1 MVRLNNKV
9 MLLLCS
15 AMTFQATRTEVVIQG
30 GTGVTTGQTSNTA
43 IVSRALHKKSGTIFY
58 GATATGSSA
67 NSVMYV
73 GRPVT
78 TDVAPTA
85 TGIAAD
91 STIRNTTI
99 NNLAVIESPTTPAD
113 VTQAKVVVTSG
124 GTPTALYLITTTAG
138 TAVAKT
144 MIDANRTGSTT
155 GKIMAIAGGNTANS
169 VSLVFAAV
177 KKNGATTNFAASNTG
192 DGIASILINNTT
204 LAMTPAVASVNTTTP
219 LDTVITHSLSFGHP
233 GTEAVATGNPC
244 MTYDADLNRLYV
256 GIGTITT
263 NNTTSKKASGAA
275 YSIAIFKPSTTTGA
289 LTQLS
294 PTGANNPVTPLGTT
308 SKKYVIGQYGA
319 NKALSV
325 ANIKVMTTSTGPST
339 ANRFKYLIVNGG
351 NGSTAATGNQVWA
364 LPLVVGNATDNNNG
378 TFAAVTRAD
387 FGAPAS
393 AEGDLYLTTSNAAKV
408 GNGPLP
414 MPISSAIADM
424 HVDGDAVYVSISGA
438 ASTTQNPGLYVSQAI
453 FDNLGKIAAWTEW
466 HKITPNAAG
475 NSEAAGRTGLFTV
488 DAVTGHITVV
498 DPADGLKARVTQ
510 WQNQSFDAATGAANA
525 KGLITNLNTT
535 ANVGDGCTAVCDL
548 NSTTTAWGNVTNA
561 RMALFGGV
569 NGKVCFAMTGSA
581 VQRVASN
588 ALTTAVVSNT
598 GCEMIFDTSSS
609 TVSLD
614 YTSSNTLL
622 LTTLPTGAGTVRAL
636 SHSGWYPNQTTTPS
650 FFFAGA
656 ETGDGNGALYAY
668 CTASLGAGANQS
680 TFKNFGVAPFR
691 AFSWQ
696 KLDRCD
702 GIPVKIE
709 AKGGGVY
716 ILTRK
721 VDASG
726 TPTDRIFRLT
736 QKSTGALL
744 NTNFIVTAT
753 AGETNGN
760 VNLSA
765 VKHIYDF
772 AVSQVGAGTEQL
784 TMLTN
789 DGIYTTTSS
798 AGCDAAGYNNNPA
811 LAMLNCGWVKVTS
824 PATAEDFMLKIF
836 SQSHTRTPQTFTA
849 AAWQANTNNDGVYD
863 QVVLGQY
870 GRATTGTNS
879 FGQDSL
885 PNFNGYSTTTLP
897 GGLLQIPVVT
907 NYYSD
912 GAVRL
917 LSSVARTTS
926 SHAMKLAS
934 IPYRDDDWNTV
945 APYTINDA
953 AVKNLGAVYWAS
965 PIAGT
970 MMIGTS
976 KGVVA
981 RQ

>member
-67 NSVMYV
+67 NSVMYI

-99 NNLAVIESPTTPAD
+99 NNLAVIESPTVPAD

-144 MIDANRTGSTT
+144 LVDAQAVPATT
-155 GKIMAIAGGNTANS
+155 GKIMALAGGNAGS
-169 VSLVFAAV
+169 ISLVFAAA
-177 KKNGATTNFAASNTG
+177 KKNGVTTNFASSNTG
-192 DGIASILINNTT
+192 DGIVSVLIDNST
-204 LAMTPAVASVNTTTP
+204 LAMTPAAGGTSP
-219 LDTVITHSLSFGHP
+219 LDVLLTHSLSFGHP
-233 GTEAVATGNPC
+233 GAEATVSGNPC
-244 MTYDADLNRLYV
+244 MTYDADSNRLYV

-263 NNTTSKKASGAA
+263 NASSSKQASSAA

-308 SKKYVIGQYGA
+308 SKKYVVGQYGA

-351 NGSTAATGNQVWA
+351 NGATAATGNQVWA
-364 LPLVVGNATDNNNG
+364 LPLVVGNATDDNNNG
-378 TFAAVTRAD
+378 TFASVTRGD

-393 AEGDLYLTTSNAAKV
+393 AEGDLYLTTSDAAKV

-438 ASTTQNPGLYVSQAI
+438 ASTTNNPGLYVSQAI

-475 NSEAAGRTGLFTV
+475 SSEAAGRTGLFTV

-498 DPADGLKARVTQ
+498 DPVAGLTARVTQ
-510 WQNQSFDAATGAANA
+510 WQNQSFDAATGASNA

-609 TVSLD
+609 TGSLD

-636 SHSGWYPNQTTTPS
+636 SHSGWYPNRTTTPS

-696 KLDRCD
+696 QLDRCD

-709 AKGGGVY
+709 AKGGAVY

-772 AVSQVGAGTEQL
+772 VVSQTGTCTEQL
-784 TMLTN
+784 TMVTN

-798 AGCDAAGYNNNPA
+798 AGCDAAGYNNAPA
-811 LAMLNCGWVKVTS
+811 SAMLNCGWVKVTS
-824 PATAEDFMLKIF
+824 PATAEEFMLKIF
-836 SQSHTRTPQTFTA
+836 SQSHTRTPQTFA
-849 AAWQANTNNDGVYD
+849 AASWQANTSNEGVYD

-870 GRATTGTNS
+870 GRATSRIST

-897 GGLLQIPVVT
+897 AGLLQIPVVT

-926 SHAMKLAS
+926 SHAMKLTS
-934 IPYRDDDWNTV
+934 IPYRDDVWNTT

-953 AVKNLGAVYWAS
+953 AVQSLGAVYWAG
-965 PIAGT
+965 PVAGT
-970 MMIGTS
+970 MMLGTS
-976 KGVVA
+976 KGLVA